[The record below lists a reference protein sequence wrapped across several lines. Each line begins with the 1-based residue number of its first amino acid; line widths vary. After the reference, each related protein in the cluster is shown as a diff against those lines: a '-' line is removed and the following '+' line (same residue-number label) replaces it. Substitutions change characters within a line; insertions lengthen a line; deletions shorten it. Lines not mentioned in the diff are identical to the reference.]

1 MNKKIQKAVAIILG
15 ACTICSVLTFTA
27 CSKQDA
33 TKEESVIVTEKAKI
47 KDADA
52 INYIESYSS
61 KQLGLT
67 EDDRA
72 KCSFMVASDG
82 EEIDGKK
89 YIKIIA
95 AIKNEQKGDDGKTT
109 YTFDTKGEY
118 FISFNGD
125 EVLKKSGD
133 AYSKLELITTTK
145 KENKKKNELEQK
157 LFRLILIQTVF
168 FAYSFNFGDERHT
181 EKKEEH
187 RSCPTENKA
196 EHRTACI
203 N

>member
-33 TKEESVIVTEKAKI
+33 TKEESIVATEKAKI

-67 EDDRA
+67 DEEKKA
-72 KCSFMVASDG
+72 CSFMVASDG

-145 KENKKKNELEQK
+145 KGNK
-157 LFRLILIQTVF
+157 
-168 FAYSFNFGDERHT
+168 
-181 EKKEEH
+181 
-187 RSCPTENKA
+187 
-196 EHRTACI
+196 
-203 N
+203 

>member
-15 ACTICSVLTFTA
+15 ACTICSALTFTA

-33 TKEESVIVTEKAKI
+33 TKESVVATEKAKI

-67 EDDRA
+67 DDEKKA
-72 KCSFMVASDG
+72 CSFMVASDG

-145 KENKKKNELEQK
+145 KENNQ
-157 LFRLILIQTVF
+157 
-168 FAYSFNFGDERHT
+168 
-181 EKKEEH
+181 
-187 RSCPTENKA
+187 
-196 EHRTACI
+196 
-203 N
+203 

>member
-1 MNKKIQKAVAIILG
+1 MNKKAISIILC
-15 ACTICSVLTFTA
+15 AFIIICSVAFA
-27 CSKQDA
+27 SCSKQ
-33 TKEESVIVTEKAKI
+33 ESKAETASAVATEKAKI

-67 EDDRA
+67 DEEKKA
-72 KCSFMVASDG
+72 CSFMVASDG

-145 KENKKKNELEQK
+145 KESNQ
-157 LFRLILIQTVF
+157 
-168 FAYSFNFGDERHT
+168 
-181 EKKEEH
+181 
-187 RSCPTENKA
+187 
-196 EHRTACI
+196 
-203 N
+203 

>member
-33 TKEESVIVTEKAKI
+33 TKEESIVATEKAKI

-82 EEIDGKK
+82 EEINGKK

-95 AIKNEQKGDDGKTT
+95 AIKNEQKGNDGKTT

-145 KENKKKNELEQK
+145 KGNK
-157 LFRLILIQTVF
+157 
-168 FAYSFNFGDERHT
+168 
-181 EKKEEH
+181 
-187 RSCPTENKA
+187 
-196 EHRTACI
+196 
-203 N
+203 

>member
-1 MNKKIQKAVAIILG
+1 MNKRIKKAVAIVLG
-15 ACTICSVLTFTA
+15 VCTICCAFTFTA
-27 CSKQDA
+27 CSKQD
-33 TKEESVIVTEKAKI
+33 TTERESVVATEKAKI

-67 EDDRA
+67 DEEKKA
-72 KCSFMVASDG
+72 CSFMVASDG

-89 YIKIIA
+89 YIRIIA
-95 AIKNEQKGDDGKTT
+95 AIKNEQTDDNGKTT

-133 AYSKLELITTTK
+133 TYSKLELITTTE
-145 KENKKKNELEQK
+145 KENKE
-157 LFRLILIQTVF
+157 
-168 FAYSFNFGDERHT
+168 
-181 EKKEEH
+181 
-187 RSCPTENKA
+187 
-196 EHRTACI
+196 
-203 N
+203 

>member
-1 MNKKIQKAVAIILG
+1 MNNKIQKAVAIILG

-67 EDDRA
+67 DDEKKA
-72 KCSFMVASDG
+72 CSFMVASDG

-95 AIKNEQKGDDGKTT
+95 AIKNEQKGNDGQVT

-145 KENKKKNELEQK
+145 KENK
-157 LFRLILIQTVF
+157 
-168 FAYSFNFGDERHT
+168 
-181 EKKEEH
+181 
-187 RSCPTENKA
+187 
-196 EHRTACI
+196 
-203 N
+203 

>member
-1 MNKKIQKAVAIILG
+1 MNKKIKKTVAIILG
-15 ACTICSVLTFTA
+15 ACTICSALTFTA

-67 EDDRA
+67 DEEKKA
-72 KCSFMVASDG
+72 CSFMVASDG

-125 EVLKKSGD
+125 EVLKKSGNT
-133 AYSKLELITTTK
+133 YSKLELITTTK
-145 KENKKKNELEQK
+145 KENNQ
-157 LFRLILIQTVF
+157 
-168 FAYSFNFGDERHT
+168 
-181 EKKEEH
+181 
-187 RSCPTENKA
+187 
-196 EHRTACI
+196 
-203 N
+203 

>member
-15 ACTICSVLTFTA
+15 TCTICSVLTFTA

-67 EDDRA
+67 DEEKKA
-72 KCSFMVASDG
+72 CSFMVASDG

-95 AIKNEQKGDDGKTT
+95 AIKNEQKGNDGKTT

-145 KENKKKNELEQK
+145 KENK
-157 LFRLILIQTVF
+157 
-168 FAYSFNFGDERHT
+168 
-181 EKKEEH
+181 
-187 RSCPTENKA
+187 
-196 EHRTACI
+196 
-203 N
+203 

>member
-67 EDDRA
+67 DEEKKA
-72 KCSFMVASDG
+72 CSFMVASDG

-95 AIKNEQKGDDGKTT
+95 AIKNEQKGNDGKTT

-133 AYSKLELITTTK
+133 TYSKLELITTTK
-145 KENKKKNELEQK
+145 KENK
-157 LFRLILIQTVF
+157 
-168 FAYSFNFGDERHT
+168 
-181 EKKEEH
+181 
-187 RSCPTENKA
+187 
-196 EHRTACI
+196 
-203 N
+203 

>member
-15 ACTICSVLTFTA
+15 AYTICSVLTFTA

-82 EEIDGKK
+82 EEINGKK

-145 KENKKKNELEQK
+145 KENNQ
-157 LFRLILIQTVF
+157 
-168 FAYSFNFGDERHT
+168 
-181 EKKEEH
+181 
-187 RSCPTENKA
+187 
-196 EHRTACI
+196 
-203 N
+203 

>member
-33 TKEESVIVTEKAKI
+33 TKEESIVATEKAKI

-67 EDDRA
+67 DEEKKA
-72 KCSFMVASDG
+72 CSFMVASDG

-95 AIKNEQKGDDGKTT
+95 AIKNEQKGDDGKQLTPLT
-109 YTFDTKGEY
+109 PRANTSFRSTVTKC
-118 FISFNGD
+118 
-125 EVLKKSGD
+125 
-133 AYSKLELITTTK
+133 SKRAAT
-145 KENKKKNELEQK
+145 
-157 LFRLILIQTVF
+157 
-168 FAYSFNFGDERHT
+168 HT
-181 EKKEEH
+181 A
-187 RSCPTENKA
+187 N
-196 EHRTACI
+196 
-203 N
+203 